1 MKSKHLIAAFVL
13 AIGVGAGSAWA
24 QESTYSVSGLPAS
37 ESMVSQDQ
45 AESMRETVAKVI
57 GAMELYESYLSMGY
71 QPMHASMLTNWDVYT
86 ALMAIEPSLENDE
99 KLASEMKRLYD
110 SYLPVK

>member
-45 AESMRETVAKVI
+45 AESMRLLLCDPASRSWWLQ
-57 GAMELYESYLSMGY
+57 EL
-71 QPMHASMLTNWDVYT
+71 QT
-86 ALMAIEPSLENDE
+86 
-99 KLASEMKRLYD
+99 
-110 SYLPVK
+110 